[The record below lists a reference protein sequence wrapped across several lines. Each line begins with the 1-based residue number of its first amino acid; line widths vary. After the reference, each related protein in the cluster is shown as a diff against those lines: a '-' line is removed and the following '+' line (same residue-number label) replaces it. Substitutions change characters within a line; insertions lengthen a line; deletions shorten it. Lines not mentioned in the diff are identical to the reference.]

1 MHYSLKQ
8 VLMMGSVI
16 AFVGATACSTI
27 EASASL
33 DGNDESASSQPFAG
47 DDILQKMA
55 HDSEAGD
62 GGN

>member
-1 MHYSLKQ
+1 MHSSLKQ

-33 DGNDESASSQPFAG
+33 DGTGEVAQYNSGS
-47 DDILQKMA
+47 DILKTLA
-55 HDSEAGD
+55 HDSEAG
-62 GGN
+62 GE

>member
-16 AFVGATACSTI
+16 AFVGTTACSTI

-33 DGNDESASSQPFAG
+33 DGS
-47 DDILQKMA
+47 DDSYAQNTSGSDITKTMA
-55 HDSEAGD
+55 RDSEAG
-62 GGN
+62 GE

>member
-27 EASASL
+27 EATASL
-33 DGNDESASSQPFAG
+33 DGGDGAVAQSSG
-47 DDILQKMA
+47 GDILRTMA
-55 HDSEAGD
+55 HDSEAG
-62 GGN
+62 GE